1 MNKPIKQKNAGGN
14 TAEKIQT
21 RRLTGMHEALKMT
34 AHQYKEG
41 GYDKAILALGSCEAH
56 GQHLPLG
63 TDTLVSYMLSCKVAE
78 QAKGMLVLPPVAVG
92 VSGHYAAFPFT
103 LHVKADTMIAVIRDI
118 LRTTIQNGIT
128 RIFIF
133 NGHDGNIA
141 PIEIAAREVKMEYPM
156 ASIVALNDWWIAAGK
171 LLPGDTFEVWDG
183 LGHAGEGE
191 TSIALRLFPSWCQ
204 MQYAAGVVPDRL
216 PPFMDVKWAFSELT
230 NTAATGD
237 PTKGTAEKG
246 KKMEDVLVSLVVD
259 TLRKLDTQGWDY
271 RSSMA

>member
-1 MNKPIKQKNAGGN
+1 
-14 TAEKIQT
+14 
-21 RRLTGMHEALKMT
+21 MHEALKLT
-34 AHQYKEG
+34 ARQYKDG

-78 QAKGMLVLPPVAVG
+78 QVKGTLVLPPVAVG
-92 VSGHYAAFPFT
+92 VSEHYAAFPFT
-103 LHVKADTMIAVIRDI
+103 LYVKADTMTAVIRDI
-118 LRTTIQNGIT
+118 LRTTILNGIT

-141 PIEIAAREVKMEYPM
+141 PIEIAAREVKMEFPQ
-156 ASIVALNDWWIAAGK
+156 ARIVALNDWWVAAGK
-171 LLPGDTFEVWDG
+171 LLPKDTFEVWDG

-191 TSIALRLFPSWCQ
+191 TSIALRLFPAWCR
-204 MQYAAGVVPDRL
+204 MEYAAGVVPDHL

-237 PTKGTAEKG
+237 PAKGTAEKG
-246 KKMEDVLVSLVVD
+246 GKMENVLVSLVAE
-259 TLRKLDTQGWDY
+259 TLRKLDAAGWDY
-271 RSSMA
+271 SSTMA